1 MPWVDKYEPKSLD
14 NFSGQKKQL
23 DKLEEWY
30 ENWSSGEDA
39 LLMHGPPG
47 SGKTTSVYALANDR
61 DLEIFEINASD
72 DRNKKD
78 IEDLAGSASQQMS
91 LMGREKIILID
102 EVDGLSG
109 NKDRGGVS
117 AIIDVIK
124 ETKFPVVLTANDP
137 YESKLR
143 SLRRYCELVDFG
155 KVHLSSMTAN
165 LARICEEEG
174 VEADRKLL
182 KRIARKNSGDMR
194 SAINDLEAVARGQDK
209 ITKDDLEALGFRDRE
224 KEIFEVLKVIF
235 KTMTAK
241 TAKNMAD
248 DSDKDP
254 DELFWWIEQ
263 NIPKEYKKQKDVAMA
278 FDELS
283 KADLFKTR
291 IRRRQNWSLMKY
303 YIALMSAGVAL
314 AKEEKYGGFT
324 KYQPPQRL
332 KRYGRSKGKRKTMD
346 DIHDKIGKELHVS
359 SSKMKMEYFPLL
371 KILLENNESFFEEL
385 KMSFGLSEDEIEV
398 IKDF

>member
-1 MPWVDKYEPKSLD
+1 MTWVDKYEPKSLGD
-14 NFSGQKKQL
+14 FSGQKKQL
-23 DKLEEWY
+23 EKLKEWY
-30 ENWSSGEDA
+30 GGWSPGDDA

-72 DRNKKD
+72 NRNKKD
-78 IEDLAGSASQQMS
+78 IEELAGSASQQRS

-124 ETKFPVVLTANDP
+124 NSKFPVVLTANDP
-137 YESKLR
+137 YESKLK

-182 KRIARKNSGDMR
+182 KRLARKNSGDMR

-209 ITKDDLEALGFRDRE
+209 ITKDDLEALGFRDRD
-224 KEIFEVLKVIF
+224 KEVFEVLKVIF

-248 DSDKDP
+248 DSGKDP
-254 DELFWWIEQ
+254 DELFWWIEE
-263 NIPKEYKKQKDVAMA
+263 NVSNEYSKEEDVARA

-303 YIALMSAGVAL
+303 YIALMTAGVAL

-324 KYQPPQRL
+324 KYRPPQRL
-332 KRYGRSKGKRKTMD
+332 KRYGRSKGKRKSMD
-346 DIHDKIGKELHVS
+346 EIHDKIGKKFHVS
-359 SSKMKMEYFPLL
+359 SSKMKMDYFPLFKLLL
-371 KILLENNESFFEEL
+371 KEDEDAERYMEEEL
-385 KMSFGLSEDEIEV
+385 GLNEDEIEV
-398 IKDF
+398 VKEF

>member
-1 MPWVDKYEPKSLD
+1 MVWADKYEPKTLGD
-14 NFSGQKKQL
+14 FSGQNKQL
-23 DKLEEWY
+23 QKLKDWH
-30 ENWSSGEDA
+30 ENWSPGDDA

-47 SGKTTSVYALANDR
+47 SGKTTSVYALADDR
-61 DLEIFEINASD
+61 DLEIFEVNASD
-72 DRNKKD
+72 DRNKSD
-78 IEDLAGSASQQMS
+78 IEELAGSASQQMS
-91 LMGREKIILID
+91 LMGQQKIILID

-124 ETKFPVVLTANDP
+124 NSKFPVVLTANDP

-174 VEADRKLL
+174 VEAERSLL
-182 KRIARKNSGDMR
+182 KRLARKSSGDMR
-194 SAINDLEAVARGQDK
+194 SAINDLEAVARGEDK

-224 KEIFEVLKVIF
+224 KEVFEVLKVLF

-241 TAKNMAD
+241 TAKNMAS
-248 DSDKDP
+248 DSEKDP
-254 DELFWWIEQ
+254 DELFWWIEE
-263 NIPKEYKKQKDVAMA
+263 NVPNEYKKAEDVAGA

-283 KADLFKTR
+283 EADLFKTR

-303 YIALMSAGVAL
+303 YIDLMSAGVAL

-346 DIHDKIGKELHVS
+346 EIQEKMGEELHVS

-371 KILLENNESFFEEL
+371 KLLLEKDETTESYMEEE
-385 KMSFGLSEDEIEV
+385 FGLSEDEIEV
-398 IKDF
+398 IREF

>member
-1 MPWVDKYEPKSLD
+1 MPWVDKYEPESLED
-14 NFSGQKKQL
+14 FSGQKKQIN
-23 DKLEEWY
+23 KLKDWY
-30 ENWSSGEDA
+30 GNWGPGDDA

-61 DLEIFEINASD
+61 NLEIFEVNASD
-72 DRNKKD
+72 NRNKKD
-78 IEDLAGSASQQMS
+78 IENLAGSASQQMS

-117 AIIDVIK
+117 AIIEVIK
-124 ETKFPVVLTANDP
+124 ESKFPVVLTANDA

-174 VEADRKLL
+174 VEAERKIL
-182 KRIARKNSGDMR
+182 KRIARKSSGDMR
-194 SAINDLEAVARGQDK
+194 SAINDLEAVARGQEK
-209 ITKDDLEALGFRDRE
+209 ITKEDLEALGFRDRE
-224 KEIFEVLKVIF
+224 KEIFEVLKVVF

-241 TAKNMAD
+241 TAKDMAD
-248 DSDKDP
+248 DSEKDP

-263 NIPKEYKKQKDVAMA
+263 NVPNEYKKEMDVADA
-278 FDELS
+278 FEKLS

-314 AKEEKYGGFT
+314 AKKEKYGGFT
-324 KYQPPQRL
+324 RYQPPQRL
-332 KRYGRSKGKRKTMD
+332 KRYGKSKGKRKAME
-346 DIHDKIGKELHVS
+346 DIHGKLVNELHVS
-359 SSKMKMEYFPLL
+359 SSKMKMEYIPLMKWIMKKQEGSVEGL
-371 KILLENNESFFEEL
+371 MKSY
-385 KMSFGLSEDEIEV
+385 GLSEEDLEQIR
-398 IKDF
+398 DF